1 MSEDRTM
8 LKKQMEQII
17 EKKKVYPVYQPIV
30 SLKSGEILG
39 YEALSRISLENCSFN
54 VEEMFVYA
62 EEFQCLWNLEYICR
76 KKALK
81 GAKNDIGKKNCF

>member
-1 MSEDRTM
+1 MSEDCMM

-39 YEALSRISLENCSFN
+39 YEALSRISLENC
-54 VEEMFVYA
+54 
-62 EEFQCLWNLEYICR
+62 
-76 KKALK
+76 
-81 GAKNDIGKKNCF
+81 